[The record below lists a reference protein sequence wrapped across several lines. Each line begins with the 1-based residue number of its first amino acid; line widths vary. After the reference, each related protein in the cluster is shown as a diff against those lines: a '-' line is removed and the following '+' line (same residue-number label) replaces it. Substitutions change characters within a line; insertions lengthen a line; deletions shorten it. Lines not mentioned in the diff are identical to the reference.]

1 MIQIIFCLDQQEYE
15 ELFLGSTM
23 VYNMGLCGFFE
34 SKIWDDRSSLYC
46 MAKCLFVL
54 LLKMSII
61 PTTRCT
67 DSQK

>member
-1 MIQIIFCLDQQEYE
+1 MAVHD
-15 ELFLGSTM
+15 TD
-23 VYNMGLCGFFE
+23 LCGFFE